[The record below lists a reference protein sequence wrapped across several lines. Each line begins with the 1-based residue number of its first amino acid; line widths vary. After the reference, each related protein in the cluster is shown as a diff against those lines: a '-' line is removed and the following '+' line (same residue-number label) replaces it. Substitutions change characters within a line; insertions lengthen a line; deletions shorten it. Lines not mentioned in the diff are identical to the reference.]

1 MSTARSGDVLNTDIE
16 ALIEYVRQ
24 YDPGFIARI
33 KGAGEGELAYLE
45 QLAGRSLPDT
55 YHQFL
60 QRMGRDTGGLELL
73 GDCSTNIGDVI
84 DYYEGAR
91 LNPRIVIPD
100 GCILITDCVFDGA
113 EFCLDMRH
121 EPEPQVV
128 GRVGPNQTAYYAS
141 SLPALLHS
149 VAFRAYRQGTLS
161 SREYVSSYDDVGRRY
176 CLPEAEQRAERDF
189 TRQWFSDRHDFCGE
203 GEAAALYLRQ
213 SPSGSGLYLSVAART
228 EQEAEKIADPFAR
241 QFNLR
246 PHVTPG

>member
-1 MSTARSGDVLNTDIE
+1 MSTIQNGDVLDRGVE
-16 ALIEYVRQ
+16 ALIQ
-24 YDPGFIARI
+24 YAGRYEPDFIARI
-33 KGAGEGELAYLE
+33 KGAGEAEIAHLE
-45 QLAGRSLPDT
+45 QLAGQPLPDA
-55 YHQFL
+55 YRQFL
-60 QRMGRDTGGLELL
+60 QRMGQDTGGLELL

-84 DYYEGAR
+84 DYYEGSR
-91 LNPRIVIPD
+91 MNPRIVIPD

-113 EFCLDMRH
+113 ELCLDMRH

-128 GRVGPNQTAYYAS
+128 GRVGPNQTAYHAS
-141 SLPALLHS
+141 SLPALLYS
-149 VAFRAYRQGTLS
+149 VAFRSFRQGSLTV
-161 SREYVSSYDDVGRRY
+161 RQYVSSYDDVGRRY
-176 CLPEAEQRAERDF
+176 CLPEAEQRAEQDF